1 MSPGYTGTMTE
12 VRYAIRRET
21 DTAAR
26 VTRLHLIGRLD
37 KAARPGLRRA
47 LSNALVGRRGMTL
60 RIDMSSVIF
69 LGSECVQELLTGY
82 GKAMVAGH
90 GYEVAEARGHIRRS
104 LAAVRLCAP
113 GGVEELLDGPA
124 WPDPVAE
131 AVWLA
136 G

>member
-1 MSPGYTGTMTE
+1 MTE

-47 LSNALVGRRGMTL
+47 VANALTRRPGMTL
-60 RIDMSSVIF
+60 QIDMSSVLF
-69 LGSECVQELLTGY
+69 LGSECLQELLTGY
-82 GKAMVAGH
+82 GKAMAAGH
-90 GYEVAEARGHIRRS
+90 GYEVVEAHGHIRRS

-113 GGVEELLDGPA
+113 GGVEELLDGRP
-124 WPDPVAE
+124 WPETA
-131 AVWLA
+131 WLA

>member
-1 MSPGYTGTMTE
+1 MWRGYTGGMTE

-47 LSNALVGRRGMTL
+47 VSNALARRRGMTL
-60 RIDMSSVIF
+60 QIDMSAAIF
-69 LGSECVQELLTGY
+69 LGSECVQELLSGY
-82 GKAMVAGH
+82 GKAMIAGH
-90 GYEVAEARGHIRRS
+90 GYEVVEARGHIRRS

-113 GGVEELLDGPA
+113 GGVEELLDDQP
-124 WPDPVAE
+124 WPE